1 MKIPKLSISVWLWAG
16 AALILATG
24 LAWLAWPRAPVVTTV
39 PVSRGPVQLELVD
52 EGHTRIHDV
61 YVVAAPVSG
70 ALQRLPVEAGD
81 AIEKGQIVATLRP
94 AQPLPLDARS
104 AAEADAAVTAATA
117 AVRAAEGDV
126 VMARRQSVRTRAL
139 FDQGYASQ
147 AAFDAAATALTV
159 ANATLSARKADLR
172 RARVAAGLGNS
183 ETREIVQVKS
193 PAAGHVLRLYQ
204 QSEAVIA
211 AGTPLLDIG
220 NPDNIEVVAEFLT
233 QDAVRMHTGDPAY
246 VENWGGGPPIA
257 ATVSRIEPFARTKV
271 SALGVEEQ
279 RVNVIAQLA
288 APRDAPRLGHGF
300 RVDLRV
306 LLARQ
311 ENAVRVPSDAL
322 VRDGRDW
329 GVYTVRDH
337 RLVFRRVRIGEAS
350 GPFRPVLSGLH
361 PGDPIVLFPSDA
373 LRPGLTVRVTSGQAP

>member
-1 MKIPKLSISVWLWAG
+1 MTI
-16 AALILATG
+16 
-24 LAWLAWPRAPVVTTV
+24 
-39 PVSRGPVQLELVD
+39 
-52 EGHTRIHDV
+52 
-61 YVVAAPVSG
+61 
-70 ALQRLPVEAGD
+70 ALQLRGLEKTYGRGD
-81 AIEKGQIVATLRP
+81 TAVHALR
-94 AQPLPLDARS
+94 
-104 AAEADAAVTAATA
+104 AVTLDIEDGELMMLLGPSGSGKSTLLNILGGLDHASS
-117 AVRAAEGDV
+117 G
-126 VMARRQSVRTRAL
+126 QFL
-139 FDQGYASQ
+139 FHGAGYASQ

-172 RARVAAGLGNS
+172 RARVAAGLGNG

-193 PAAGHVLRLYQ
+193 PAAGQVLRLYQ

-257 ATVSRIEPFARTKV
+257 ATVTRIEPFARTKV

-306 LLARQ
+306 LVARQ
-311 ENAVRVPSDAL
+311 DDVVRLPSDAL

>member
-16 AALILATG
+16 AALILAAG
-24 LAWLAWPRAPVVTTV
+24 LGWLAWPRAPVVTTV
-39 PVSRGPVQLELVD
+39 PVSRGPVQLELAD

-81 AIEKGQIVATLRP
+81 AIEKGQVVATLRP
-94 AQPLPLDARS
+94 APPLPLDARS
-104 AAEADAAVTAATA
+104 AAEADAAVAAATA

-147 AAFDAAATALTV
+147 AAFDAATTALTV

-172 RARVAAGLGNS
+172 RARIAAGLGNG
-183 ETREIVQVKS
+183 ETREIAQVKS

-220 NPDNIEVVAEFLT
+220 NPANIEVVAEFLT

-257 ATVSRIEPFARTKV
+257 ATVTRIEPFARTKV

-306 LLARQ
+306 LVARQ
-311 ENAVRVPSDAL
+311 DDVVRVPSDAL

-337 RLVFRRVRIGEAS
+337 RLVFRRVRIGESS
-350 GPFRPVLSGLH
+350 GPFRPVLSGLQ

>member
-16 AALILATG
+16 AALILAAG
-24 LAWLAWPRAPVVTTV
+24 LGWLAWPRAPVVTTM

-52 EGHTRIHDV
+52 EGRTRIHDV

-81 AIEKGQIVATLRP
+81 AIEKGQVVATLRP
-94 AQPLPLDARS
+94 ALPLPLDARS
-104 AAEADAAVTAATA
+104 AAEADAAVMAATA

-147 AAFDAAATALTV
+147 AAFDGAATALTV

-172 RARVAAGLGNS
+172 RARIAAGLGNG

-220 NPDNIEVVAEFLT
+220 NPANIEVVAEFLT
-233 QDAVRMHTGDPAY
+233 QDAVRMHAGDSAY

-257 ATVSRIEPFARTKV
+257 ATVTRIEPFARTKV

-306 LLARQ
+306 LVARQ
-311 ENAVRVPSDAL
+311 DDVVRVPVDAL

-337 RLVFRRVRIGEAS
+337 RLVFKRVRIGEAS
-350 GPFRPVLSGLH
+350 GPFRPVLGGLQS
-361 PGDPIVLFPSDA
+361 GDPIVLFPSDA
-373 LRPGLTVRVTSGQAP
+373 LRPGLTVRVTSEKAS